1 MYLTKSEKY
10 LLSYYGISNNKKN
23 EIKIKRI
30 LKLFKPQLENKKE
43 KFENGLINYKT
54 NKKRS

>member
-10 LLSYYGISNNKKN
+10 LLSCYGIINNKKN

-30 LKLFKPQLENKKE
+30 LKLFKPQLDNEKE

-54 NKKRS
+54 NKKKD